1 MKKWTFKPVDRDT
14 PDLFPAAVQDYL
26 PEEHLARFVVDVVD
40 QLAIDAFV
48 KAYRGVGSKAWH
60 PSMML
65 ALLFYGYATGV
76 FSSRKLEKATYD
88 SIAFRF
94 ICANQHPDHDSIN
107 AFRKR
112 FRAEISALFV
122 QILQIAQKAGWL
134 KLGNVSLD
142 GTRIKANASKHKA
155 LSYRYACELEAQ
167 LQEEVAALLKQAEQ
181 ADNREC
187 ADDYSIPEELKRRQ
201 DRLAII
207 ATAKAEIER
216 RAEARYQQER
226 AEYEEK
232 MARREARKHVG
243 KAPKAPESGPRDK
256 DQVNLTDEESRIMP
270 TSGGGFEQAYNAQA
284 SVDNDSGLIITRHVT
299 QATND
304 KQEIKPTLAALA
316 ELEPVAGKA
325 EGLVADAG
333 YFSEANV
340 NAVDQAGLQP
350 YIAMRR
356 DAHNQS
362 LKDRFAPDA
371 PRPEGE
377 DVTPL
382 VLMSWC
388 LQTKAGRAIYSRRK
402 CTIEPTFGIQKAV
415 MGYRQFL
422 VRGHEGVTA
431 EWDLLCL
438 AFNLKRMFSLMRG
451 SSEKWFA
458 LRALIRST
466 RTLIAAIL
474 RNRR

>member
-1 MKKWTFKPVDRDT
+1 MHRR
-14 PDLFPAAVQDYL
+14 Q
-26 PEEHLARFVVDVVD
+26 
-40 QLAIDAFV
+40 
-48 KAYRGVGSKAWH
+48 
-60 PSMML
+60 
-65 ALLFYGYATGV
+65 
-76 FSSRKLEKATYD
+76 
-88 SIAFRF
+88 
-94 ICANQHPDHDSIN
+94 
-107 AFRKR
+107 
-112 FRAEISALFV
+112 
-122 QILQIAQKAGWL
+122 AGWL

-142 GTRIKANASKHKA
+142 GTKIKANASKHKA

-167 LQEEVAALLKQAEQ
+167 LKEEVAALLKQAEQ
-181 ADNREC
+181 ADNRES

-201 DRLAII
+201 DRLALI
-207 ATAKAEIER
+207 AAAKAEIER

-243 KAPKAPESGPRDK
+243 KAPKAPEPGPRDK

-304 KQEIKPTLAALA
+304 KLEVKPTLAALA
-316 ELEPVAGKA
+316 ELEPVIGKA
-325 EGLVADAG
+325 AGLLADTG

-340 NAVDQAGLQP
+340 NAVGEAGLQP

-362 LKDRFAPDA
+362 LRERFAPDA

-377 DVTPL
+377 DITPL
-382 VLMSWC
+382 VLMSWY
-388 LQTKAGRAIYSRRK
+388 LQTKSGRAIYRRRK

-422 VRGHEGVTA
+422 VRGFEAAAA

-451 SSEKWFA
+451 SCEKWFA
-458 LRALIRST
+458 LRALTRST
-466 RTLIAAIL
+466 RALIAAIL